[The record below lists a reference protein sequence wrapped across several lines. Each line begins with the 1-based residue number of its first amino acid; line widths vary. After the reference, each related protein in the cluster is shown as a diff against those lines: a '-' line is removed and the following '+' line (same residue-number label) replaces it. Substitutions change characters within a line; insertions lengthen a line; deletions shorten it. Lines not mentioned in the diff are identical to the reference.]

1 VPGDGPGRFAGEIHA
16 GWRAGAGVHGGY
28 VTALVLRGMLAALDD
43 PARAP
48 RSLTVHF
55 VSRPV
60 EGPCSV
66 AVRVARAGRS
76 LHTLLARLEQDGEAR
91 AVALGAFSPAWTGP
105 EMSAGEPPA
114 APPPEEIEALA
125 FDEGMPEF
133 FSHVELRP
141 VFGGFAGS
149 GAETM
154 EVGGW
159 IQTRPALPVD
169 AVVAAFLADAVWPAP
184 YPRLETPLLA
194 PTIDLTIHFRRA
206 LPAIRPPAS
215 PAVPSGEPVLA
226 RFSTRLVH
234 DGFFEEDG
242 ELWSRDGRLLAQS
255 RQLALLR
262 EPR

>member
-1 VPGDGPGRFAGEIHA
+1 M
-16 GWRAGAGVHGGY
+16 
-28 VTALVLRGMLAALDD
+28 TALVLRGMLAALD
-43 PARAP
+43 PTTGSAGGACARAP

-60 EGPCSV
+60 EGPCEV

-76 LHTLLARLEQDGEAR
+76 LHTLLARLEQDGEPR
-91 AVALGAFSPAWTGP
+91 AVALGAFSPAWSGP
-105 EMSAGEPPA
+105 EMASGEAPA
-114 APPPEEIEALA
+114 APPPEDIEPLA
-125 FDEGMPEF
+125 FGAGMPEF

-141 VFGGFAGS
+141 VFGGVAGS
-149 GAETM
+149 GAEGM

-159 IQTRPALPVD
+159 IRTRPVLPVD
-169 AVVAAFLADAVWPAP
+169 PLVVAFLADAVWPAP
-184 YPRLETPLLA
+184 YTRLEAPLLA

-206 LPAIRPPAS
+206 LPATPD
-215 PAVPSGEPVLA
+215 GEPVLA
-226 RFSTRLVH
+226 RFCTRLVH